1 MRQGSGFQGLE
12 TGSTPSESLGFD
24 RLNADLTPMKVRR
37 SVPPE
42 LAYAV
47 SLERLYWALHI
58 KGLNAD
64 AVTVMPR
71 AQRLAVRFG
80 KALAPAKDISLK
92 AALSQLET
100 LRPEPSLVPADADV
114 RQRAGAFE
122 RWMTGEVA
130 DTVMWCLLR
139 PPVKNAAQH
148 VAAHAAA
155 KHAPQSINAEMALS
169 DQFMTSV
176 LIRALDVVQS
186 LSAQQP
192 YLFGSALTQADLT
205 AAAVLAP
212 VVRKQGWTWAGRLWT
227 PLSAVAG
234 RSALAR
240 HPGANWVRMMYDL
253 HSPNFTAQPE
263 QTRAWVP

>member
-1 MRQGSGFQGLE
+1 MQQADGMREMEAGAATAPEQPERPVFESFGLE
-12 TGSTPSESLGFD
+12 APT
-24 RLNADLTPMKVRR
+24 KVRR

-47 SLERLYWALHI
+47 SLERLYWSLHI
-58 KGLNAD
+58 KGLGPE

-80 KALAPAKDISLK
+80 KSFAAQKDVGLR
-92 AALSQLET
+92 AALTQLEG
-100 LRPEPSLVPADADV
+100 LRPTPALVPADAEAK
-114 RQRAGAFE
+114 QRAAAFE

-130 DTVMWCLLR
+130 DNVMWCLLR
-139 PPVKNAAQH
+139 PPAKAPVYAAP
-148 VAAHAAA
+148 HAAA
-155 KHAPQSINAEMALS
+155 KSANAEIALS

-186 LSAQQP
+186 LCAQQT
-192 YLFGSALTQADLT
+192 YLFGNTISHADIT

-212 VVRKQGWTWAGRLWT
+212 VVRKQGWSWAGRLWT
-227 PLSAVAG
+227 PLSAIAG

-240 HPGANWVRMMYDL
+240 HGAANWVRMMYDL
-253 HSPNFTAQPE
+253 HTPNTMAPPE